1 MSTIRAQASYLV
13 LVILVVWL
21 QEVKDLEEAVT
32 SDKSSGRP
40 IAKTMMV
47 FMVRGIF
54 TDIKFPY
61 AQFPLLSGI
70 GYDLFPLIWQTI
82 DRLECNGIHVIG
94 ITADG
99 ASINRKLFRLHSPTE
114 ALVYKTTNVYTRREV
129 FFFSDPPHLLK
140 TIRNAFANPNRNL
153 WV

>member
-1 MSTIRAQASYLV
+1 MSTIRAQASYLI
-13 LVILVVWL
+13 LVILVVCTL

-61 AQFPLLSGI
+61 AQFPLSPGT
-70 GYDLFPLIWQTI
+70 GYDLFLLIWQAI

-129 FFFSDPPHLLK
+129 FFFRSS
-140 TIRNAFANPNRNL
+140 TFAENHKKCFCQS
-153 WV
+153 

>member
-1 MSTIRAQASYLV
+1 MYLKEG
-13 LVILVVWL
+13 LVYDKGTGFLLGFSDLGGVL

-129 FFFSDPPHLLK
+129 FFFQILH
-140 TIRNAFANPNRNL
+140 IC
-153 WV
+153 